1 MEQVLNKLSE
11 IETTANYIME
21 QAANK
26 KQELTLQMEEQ
37 CRQFDEQMDAQTSA
51 KVSEIR
57 SQLEKDK
64 DNEIS
69 KLRKETENIFAAMDA
84 YYAQNHDRLAKEIYH
99 KILEG

>member
-26 KQELTLQMEEQ
+26 KQELTQQMEEQ
-37 CRQFDEQMDAQTSA
+37 CRQFDGQIDAQTA
-51 KVSEIR
+51 KKVSEIR

-64 DNEIS
+64 DKELS
-69 KLRKETENIFAAMDA
+69 KLRKETEETFASLDA
-84 YYAQNHDRLAKEIYH
+84 YYAQNHDRLVQEIYH